1 MKKFCFHYRWISA
14 RLVMG
19 YCILKGEPEI
29 LLTLSVKKMDR
40 QWVACYAC
48 MCKYCAVFKKA
59 FPSQWCPETKEKQ
72 TETPRQESKAPSAA
86 VSCQTEAQRNA
97 AANNEYGVKPA
108 KKRRKGRKTQVFWYS
123 LKTRSPLA
131 KRDIS
136 ISMYIKPTNRGIYS
150 GHSVPLGGFFL
161 A

>member
-1 MKKFCFHYRWISA
+1 
-14 RLVMG
+14 
-19 YCILKGEPEI
+19 
-29 LLTLSVKKMDR
+29 MDR

-48 MCKYCAVFKKA
+48 MYKYCAVFKKA
-59 FPSQWCPETKEKQ
+59 FPLQWCPETKEKQ

-86 VSCQTEAQRNA
+86 VSCQTEAHRNA

-150 GHSVPLGGFFL
+150 GHSVPLGGFFWPKL
-161 A
+161 KNRIWRMGEKWGKEGKGEKGKNTGVRVIFTIKW

>member
-29 LLTLSVKKMDR
+29 HINIISKKNGQAMS
-40 QWVACYAC
+40 CLFAC
-48 MCKYCAVFKKA
+48 MYKYCAVFKKA

-108 KKRRKGRKTQVFWYS
+108 KKRRKGRKTQVF
-123 LKTRSPLA
+123 
-131 KRDIS
+131 
-136 ISMYIKPTNRGIYS
+136 
-150 GHSVPLGGFFL
+150 
-161 A
+161 